1 MNVRTGGGREGE
13 MDTAVVHST
22 RVNWRAGCRCKGR
35 KMGAVNLHGEL
46 RGGEN
51 KSELKARSEI
61 IHMGARNAS

>member
-1 MNVRTGGGREGE
+1 

-22 RVNWRAGCRCKGR
+22 RVNWRSGCRCKGR
-35 KMGAVNLHGEL
+35 KMGAVNLQKQGEL

-61 IHMGARNAS
+61 IHMGARNARDW